1 MSTVEAHSG
10 RRFNLLRAPRARFYQ
25 SSRPALFVFEPLSP
39 SDRRDNEERDNAESE
54 EEQKGQLHRRL
65 PRVWR
70 VHLKQ
75 QNKNK

>member
-54 EEQKGQLHRRL
+54 EEQKESGTPQKTPPGMARAS
-65 PRVWR
+65 
-70 VHLKQ
+70 
-75 QNKNK
+75 